1 MLRIKM
7 INTIKNFKWFFSIS
21 FLSVLLGIFT
31 FLTFINQDFFFLNE
45 NNLQY
50 LLILDVAIL
59 VIFLLL
65 LVRESS
71 RLFLQYKNKK
81 TGSKTSLNYVLQFS
95 LFAFIPSLVIAI
107 FSLILFNVALQKYFD
122 KKITSAVNNS
132 YQIAQNY
139 IEETKKTVEADAFL
153 VGIDLN
159 RYSGILF
166 SNPTR
171 VKKSIRTQKILRRLD
186 EIYLIDSSGTILLG
200 ETNNP
205 DDEFK
210 IPSDEEFDLAL
221 KGKAVSLEVS
231 AENKTAVMLKLDNF
245 IDTYLYISRNVQ
257 PQLLQYLDDTE
268 EAVSFYYS
276 VENNRTGIKITF
288 AIIYTMLVSM
298 LLFLTI
304 VLAIAFAGRLT
315 KPIINLISASK
326 NISAG
331 KLDSK
336 VPDIESDEEIKTLNK
351 NFNNMIDRLK
361 KQQDKLLASERY
373 SAWESVARKLAH
385 EIKNPLTPIQLSID
399 RLKEKYSEKLKDD
412 RSDFSKYLETIN
424 RQIVDIK
431 KLVNEFSD
439 FARMPAPLLKKIK
452 INEVLNRAISF
463 YRMSNKEVI
472 LNLDNNLKKNYSI
485 KGDDEQLYRVFVNLI
500 KNSLEAIEEKKQK
513 VPNLQGK
520 INVEIDTNNEY
531 IVIKML
537 DNGIGFNDVKNI
549 TKPYFTTKKKGT
561 GLGLPIVTK
570 IINEHN
576 GDINFL
582 KNSKGAEIVISLP
595 IFS

>member
-1 MLRIKM
+1 ML
-7 INTIKNFKWFFSIS
+7 NTIKNFKWFFAISIIA
-21 FLSVLLGIFT
+21 VLLGVFT
-31 FLTFINQDFFFLNE
+31 FITFINQNFIFLNE

-50 LLILDVAIL
+50 LLILDVIIL
-59 VIFLLL
+59 VIFIFF
-65 LVRESS
+65 LVKESS
-71 RLFLQYKNKK
+71 KLFLQFKNKK

-95 LFAFIPSLVIAI
+95 LFAFIPSLVVAI
-107 FSLILFNVALQKYFD
+107 FSLIMFNVALQKYFD
-122 KKITSAVNNS
+122 NKVTSAVNNS
-132 YQIAQNY
+132 YQVAQNY

-171 VKKSIRTQKILRRLD
+171 VQKSIRTQKLLRRLD
-186 EIYLIDSSGTILLG
+186 EVYLIDGSGTILLG

-205 DDEFK
+205 DDDFK

-221 KGKAVSLEVS
+221 NGKAISIEVS

-257 PQLLQYLDDTE
+257 PQLLQYLEDTE
-268 EAVSFYYS
+268 EAVNFYYS

-288 AIIYTMLVSM
+288 AIIYIMLVSM

-304 VLAIAFAGRLT
+304 VLAITFAGRLT

-326 NISAG
+326 SISLG

-336 VPDIESDEEIKTLNK
+336 VPDIDSDEEIKSLNK

-361 KQQDKLLASERY
+361 KQQERLLASERY

-412 RSDFSKYLETIN
+412 KSDFSKYLETIN
-424 RQIVDIK
+424 RQIIDIK

-452 INEVLNRAISF
+452 INDILNRAVSF
-463 YRMSNKEVI
+463 YSMSNKEIVI
-472 LNLDNNLKKNYSI
+472 NFVNKSNKNYSI
-485 KGDDEQLYRVFVNLI
+485 KGDEEQLYRVFINLI
-500 KNSLEAIEEKKQK
+500 KNSTEAIEEKKQK
-513 VPNLQGK
+513 MPNLQGK
-520 INVEIDTNNEY
+520 INVEINRNNEY

-537 DNGIGFNDVKNI
+537 DNGIGFNDIKNI

-576 GDINFL
+576 GDISFI
-582 KNSKGAEIVISLP
+582 KNLNGAEIIISLP
-595 IFS
+595 IIS